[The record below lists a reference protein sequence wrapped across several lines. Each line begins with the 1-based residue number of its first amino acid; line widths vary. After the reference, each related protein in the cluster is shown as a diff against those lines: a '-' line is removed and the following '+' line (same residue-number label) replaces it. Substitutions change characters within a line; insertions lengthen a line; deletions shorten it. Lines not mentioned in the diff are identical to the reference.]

1 MNTGQAIL
9 ITSSQQFTPN
19 GKFSSSSRTTTV
31 INSDDIYFYT
41 GAGKTTLYQDLAGNM
56 KINILK

>member
-9 ITSSQQFTPN
+9 ITFSQQFTPN
-19 GKFSSSSRTTTV
+19 GKFSSSSRTGTV

-41 GAGKTTLYQDLAGNM
+41 GAGKTTFIPRLGRKHENNYS
-56 KINILK
+56 